1 MPYRQDISAC
11 LRDRVEYGLSSS
23 ELLFF
28 LEALDPA
35 LGRLRRAY
43 KEREI
48 PLLRTPERTDDWPK
62 LKTIAARY
70 RADFD
75 DVVVLGTGG
84 SSLGGRALYNMAS
97 VGFDNGDRRGPNLH
111 IVTNIDPYSFRA
123 LLQSL
128 DMRRTGFIA
137 ISKSGGTAETILQT
151 MTVLPML
158 ERLLEPRAIGRAM
171 TIVTEP
177 KDNPMRRIARRYAL
191 PVLDHDE
198 AVGGRYSVLTAV
210 GMLPSLIAGLD
221 AEAVRDG
228 AREVLEHTLEAGRP
242 ADSAPAVGAAV
253 AVGLERYHGIGSSVM
268 LAYSDRLGSLARW
281 YRQLWAESLGKEGK
295 GTTPIYAAGPVDQH
309 SQLQLWLDGPRD
321 KMFTVL
327 GGPIAPCSEPVDCSE
342 IGDERLNYLDGASLG
357 DLLDVSRR
365 ATTETLIA
373 NERPVRTIDM
383 DAIDERC
390 MGALMMHYM
399 LETILAADLLC
410 VNPFDQ
416 PAVEHGKALAKRHLA
431 NAQAREARRPAV
443 AASAA

>member
-1 MPYRQDISAC
+1 M
-11 LRDRVEYGLSSS
+11 SSS
-23 ELLFF
+23 ELSFF
-28 LEALDPA
+28 LDALNPA
-35 LGRLRRAY
+35 MERLREAY
-43 KEREI
+43 RERRI
-48 PLLRTPERTDDWPK
+48 PLLRTPERVDDWPR
-62 LKTIAARY
+62 LQAVADRY
-70 RADFD
+70 RASFD

-84 SSLGGRALYNMAS
+84 SSLGGRALYNMAN
-97 VGFDNGDRRGPNLH
+97 VGFDDGDRRGPNLH
-111 IVTNIDPYSFRA
+111 IVTNIDPYSFQA
-123 LLQSL
+123 LLRSL

-137 ISKSGGTAETILQT
+137 ISKSGGTAETVLQT

-158 ERLLEPRAIGRAM
+158 ERLLGPRRVGRAM

-177 KDNPMRRIARRYAL
+177 KDNPMRRIAERYAL

-221 AEAVRDG
+221 ARAVRDG
-228 AREVLEHTLEAGRP
+228 AREVLAHSLRTGSP
-242 ADSAPAVGAAV
+242 ADCAPALGAAV
-253 AVGLERYHGIGSSVM
+253 AVGLERYHDIGSSVM

-327 GGPIAPCSEPVDCSE
+327 GGPIAPCSPPVDCSH
-342 IGDERLNYLDGASLG
+342 IGDDRLDYLNGASLG
-357 DLLDVSRR
+357 ELLDVSRR

-373 NERPVRTIDM
+373 NDRPVRTIDM
-383 DAIDERC
+383 AAIDERS

-416 PAVEHGKALAKRHLA
+416 PAVEHGKKL
-431 NAQAREARRPAV
+431 ARRLLSARGEHRTVPASREE
-443 AASAA
+443 AAAA